1 MNKKYVK
8 YLSVLSLVLVLTLV
22 LTGCAQGSSANLHA
36 PTSGPYGFIYK
47 WLGIPFQNLILKTA
61 QAVGGTNAYAWG
73 IVIISFVVRLVLVPL
88 SLNQQYK
95 STNQQE
101 KMRAIQ
107 PQLKLIQDA
116 QKKAKGPDAQQ
127 KISGLMMDVYKQ
139 NNVSLTGGL
148 GCLPLLLQMPI
159 LIGIYQAVQYSKQI
173 GAATFLSIPLG
184 KPSMLIA
191 IIATVFYLV
200 QGWMSLQIVPQEQ
213 RKQMQTMI
221 IMSPMMTFFI
231 SLISTAALA
240 LYFLVGG
247 IVIVIQQLITN
258 YVVTP
263 KIRKRMDAE
272 LAEHPVKV
280 VVTQESIDKILRE
293 TGSTNASSS
302 TTGSSTTTADDNE
315 ESKELHQNLRELN
328 KGKQNRNKQSNNKSD
343 K

>member
-22 LTGCAQGSSANLHA
+22 LTGCAQGSANLHA

-47 WLGIPFQNLILKTA
+47 WLGVPFQNLILKTA
-61 QAVGGTNAYAWG
+61 QVVGGKNAYAWG
-73 IVIISFVVRLVLVPL
+73 IMIISFVVRLLLVPL

-95 STNQQE
+95 STTQQE

-116 QKKAKGPDAQQ
+116 QKKSKDQAAQT

-139 NNVSLTGGL
+139 NNMSLTGGL

-184 KPSMLIA
+184 KPSMMIA
-191 IIATVFYLV
+191 IIATIFYLV

-213 RKQMQTMI
+213 RKQMQTMLL
-221 IMSPMMTFFI
+221 MNPMMTFFI
-231 SLISTAALA
+231 SLVSTAALA

-247 IVIVIQQLITN
+247 VVIVVQQLITN
-258 YVVTP
+258 YIITP
-263 KIRKRMDAE
+263 RIRKRTDEE
-272 LAEHPVKV
+272 LAKNPVKV
-280 VVTQESIDKILRE
+280 VVTKEMLDDILNNSD
-293 TGSTNASSS
+293 GSTTSTASA
-302 TTGSSTTTADDNE
+302 TPTADRKKNNE
-315 ESKELHQNLRELN
+315 IHKNIRELN
-328 KGKQNRNKQSNNKSD
+328 KGKQKRNRTPDD

>member
-1 MNKKYVK
+1 VNKKYVK

-22 LTGCAQGSSANLHA
+22 LTGCAQGSTNLHA

-61 QAVGGTNAYAWG
+61 QTVGGKNAYAWG

-95 STNQQE
+95 STTQQE

-116 QKKAKGPDAQQ
+116 QKKAKAPDAQQ
-127 KISGLMMDVYKQ
+127 KISGLMMDVYKK
-139 NNVSLTGGL
+139 NNLSLTGGM

-184 KPSMLIA
+184 KPSLLIA
-191 IIATVFYLV
+191 IIATVFYLI
-200 QGWMSLQIVPQEQ
+200 QGWMSLQVVAPEQ

-221 IMSPMMTFFI
+221 LMSPMMTFFI

-247 IVIVIQQLITN
+247 IVILIQQFITN
-258 YVVTP
+258 YIITP
-263 KIRKRMDAE
+263 KIRKRTDEE
-272 LAEHPVKV
+272 LAKNPVKV
-280 VVTQESIDKILRE
+280 VVTKEMIDDILNG
-293 TGSTNASSS
+293 GSTSATS
-302 TTGSSTTTADDNE
+302 TTDSTNGSSTQTE
-315 ESKELHQNLRELN
+315 EKELHKNIRELN
-328 KGKQNRNKQSNNKSD
+328 KGKQNRNNED

>member
-1 MNKKYVK
+1 VNKKYVK

-22 LTGCAQGSSANLHA
+22 LTGCAQGTTNLHA

-73 IVIISFVVRLVLVPL
+73 IMIISFVVRLILVPL

-95 STNQQE
+95 STTQQE

-107 PQLKLIQDA
+107 PQLKLIQEA

-127 KISGLMMDVYKQ
+127 KISSLMMQVYKA
-139 NNVSLTGGL
+139 NNLSLTGGM

-159 LIGIYQAVQYSKQI
+159 LIGIYQAVQYSKNI

-184 KPSMLIA
+184 KPSLIIA
-191 IIATVFYLV
+191 IVATVFYLV

-213 RKQMQTMI
+213 RKQMQTMLL
-221 IMSPMMTFFI
+221 MSPMMTFFI
-231 SLISTAALA
+231 SMISTAALA

-247 IVIVIQQLITN
+247 VVVVIQQIITN

-263 KIRKRMDAE
+263 KIRKKTDEE
-272 LAEHPVKV
+272 LAKNPVKV
-280 VVTQESIDKILRE
+280 VVTKEMLDEMLQADG
-293 TGSTNASSS
+293 TG
-302 TTGSSTTTADDNE
+302 TTSSTTTANTSEQKAEANE
-315 ESKELHQNLRELN
+315 IHKNIRELN
-328 KGKQNRNKQSNNKSD
+328 KGKQNRNKR
-343 K
+343 

>member
-22 LTGCAQGSSANLHA
+22 LTGCAQSSANLHA

-61 QAVGGTNAYAWG
+61 QTVGGKNAYAWG
-73 IVIISFVVRLVLVPL
+73 IVIISFVVRLLLVPL

-95 STNQQE
+95 STTQQE
-101 KMRAIQ
+101 KMRAVQ
-107 PQLKLIQDA
+107 PQLKLIQAA

-139 NNVSLTGGL
+139 NNLSLTGGM

-173 GAATFLSIPLG
+173 GSATFLSIPLG

-191 IIATVFYLV
+191 IIATVFYLI
-200 QGWMSLQIVPQEQ
+200 QGWMSLQVVAPEQ

-221 IMSPMMTFFI
+221 LMSPMMTFFI

-247 IVIVIQQLITN
+247 IVILIQQLITN
-258 YVVTP
+258 YVITP
-263 KIRKRMDAE
+263 KIRKRTDEE
-272 LAEHPVKV
+272 LEKNPVKV
-280 VVTQESIDKILRE
+280 VVTKEMLDGIL
-293 TGSTNASSS
+293 NNSS
-302 TTGSSTTTADDNE
+302 TVTASTPNATPAERAE
-315 ESKELHQNLRELN
+315 EAKEAKDFHKNIRELN
-328 KGKQNRNKQSNNKSD
+328 KGKQKRNNNK
-343 K
+343 

>member
-1 MNKKYVK
+1 MKKKYVK

-22 LTGCAQGSSANLHA
+22 LTGCAQSTANLHA

-47 WLGIPFQNLILKTA
+47 WLGTPFQNLILKTA
-61 QAVGGTNAYAWG
+61 QAIGGTNAYAWG
-73 IVIISFVVRLVLVPL
+73 IVIISFVVRLLLVPL

-107 PQLKLIQDA
+107 PQLKLIQDG

-127 KISGLMMDVYKQ
+127 KISGMMMDVYKQ
-139 NNVSLTGGL
+139 NNISLTGGL

-200 QGWMSLQIVPQEQ
+200 QGWMSLQIVPQAQ

-221 IMSPMMTFFI
+221 LMSPMMTFFI
-231 SLISTAALA
+231 SMISTAALA

-247 IVIVIQQLITN
+247 VVIVIQQIITN

-263 KIRKRMDAE
+263 KIRKRLDAE
-272 LAEHPVKV
+272 LEENPVKV
-280 VVTQESIDKILRE
+280 VVTQEMIDKILNESGSTTSSTASE
-293 TGSTNASSS
+293 TGASAE
-302 TTGSSTTTADDNE
+302 TTED
-315 ESKELHQNLRELN
+315 SKELHQSIRELN
-328 KGKQNRNKQSNNKSD
+328 KQRQNNHDKSD
-343 K
+343 KN

>member
-22 LTGCAQGSSANLHA
+22 LTGCAQGTTNLHA

-47 WLGIPFQNLILKTA
+47 WLGIPFQNLVLKTA

-73 IVIISFVVRLVLVPL
+73 IMIISFVVRLILVPL

-95 STNQQE
+95 STTQQE

-107 PQLKLIQDA
+107 PQLKLIQEA

-127 KISGLMMDVYKQ
+127 KISSLMMQVYKA
-139 NNVSLTGGL
+139 NNLSLTGGM

-159 LIGIYQAVQYSKQI
+159 LIGIYQAVQYSKNI

-184 KPSMLIA
+184 KPSLIIA
-191 IIATVFYLV
+191 IVATVFYLI

-213 RKQMQTMI
+213 RKQMQTMLL
-221 IMSPMMTFFI
+221 MSPMMTFFI
-231 SLISTAALA
+231 SMISTAALA

-247 IVIVIQQLITN
+247 VVVVIQQIITN

-263 KIRKRMDAE
+263 KIRKKTDEE
-272 LAEHPVKV
+272 LAKNPVKV
-280 VVTQESIDKILRE
+280 VVTKEMLDEMLQADG
-293 TGSTNASSS
+293 TS
-302 TTGSSTTTADDNE
+302 TTSSTTTANTSEQKAEANE
-315 ESKELHQNLRELN
+315 IHKNIRELN
-328 KGKQNRNKQSNNKSD
+328 KGKQNRNKK
-343 K
+343 

>member
-22 LTGCAQGSSANLHA
+22 LTGCAQGTTNLHA

-73 IVIISFVVRLVLVPL
+73 IMIISFVVRLILVPL

-95 STNQQE
+95 STTQQE

-107 PQLKLIQDA
+107 PQLKLIQEA

-127 KISGLMMDVYKQ
+127 KISSLMMQVYKA
-139 NNVSLTGGL
+139 NNLSLTGGM

-159 LIGIYQAVQYSKQI
+159 LIGIYQAVQYSKNI

-184 KPSMLIA
+184 KPSLIIA
-191 IIATVFYLV
+191 IVATVFYLV

-213 RKQMQTMI
+213 RKQMQTMLL
-221 IMSPMMTFFI
+221 MSPMMTFFI
-231 SLISTAALA
+231 SMISTAALA

-247 IVIVIQQLITN
+247 VVVVIQQIITN

-263 KIRKRMDAE
+263 KIRKKTDEE
-272 LAEHPVKV
+272 LAKNPVKV
-280 VVTQESIDKILRE
+280 VVTKEMLDEMLQADG
-293 TGSTNASSS
+293 TG
-302 TTGSSTTTADDNE
+302 TTSSTTTANTSEQKSEANE
-315 ESKELHQNLRELN
+315 IHKNIRELN
-328 KGKQNRNKQSNNKSD
+328 KGKQNRNKK
-343 K
+343 

>member
-1 MNKKYVK
+1 VNKKYVK

-22 LTGCAQGSSANLHA
+22 LTGCAQGSTNLHA

-61 QAVGGTNAYAWG
+61 EAVGGTNAYAWG

-95 STNQQE
+95 STTQQE

-107 PQLKLIQDA
+107 PQLKLIQNA
-116 QKKAKGPDAQQ
+116 QKKAKDPAAQQ
-127 KISGLMMDVYKQ
+127 KISGMMMDVYKQ
-139 NNVSLTGGL
+139 NNLSLTGGM

-191 IIATVFYLV
+191 IIATLFYLL

-213 RKQMQTMI
+213 RKQMQAMLL
-221 IMSPMMTFFI
+221 MSPMMTFFI

-258 YVVTP
+258 YIVTP
-263 KIRKRMDAE
+263 RIRKRTDEE
-272 LAEHPVKV
+272 LEKNPVKV
-280 VVTQESIDKILRE
+280 VVTEEMINDILN
-293 TGSTNASSS
+293 GSGSDTSSS
-302 TTGSSTTTADDNE
+302 NQTSTTADPTDQKR
-315 ESKELHQNLRELN
+315 S
-328 KGKQNRNKQSNNKSD
+328 
-343 K
+343 

>member
-22 LTGCAQGSSANLHA
+22 LTGCAQGSANLHA

-61 QAVGGTNAYAWG
+61 QAVGGKNAYAWG
-73 IVIISFVVRLVLVPL
+73 IVIISFVVRLILVPL

-95 STNQQE
+95 STTQQE

-107 PQLKLIQDA
+107 PQLKMVQEA
-116 QKKAKGPDAQQ
+116 QKKAKGPEAQQ
-127 KISGLMMDVYKQ
+127 KISGLMMDVYKK
-139 NNVSLTGGL
+139 NNMSLTGGL

-191 IIATVFYLV
+191 IIATLFYLV

-258 YVVTP
+258 YIVTP
-263 KIRKRMDAE
+263 RIRKSTDAE
-272 LAEHPVKV
+272 LAKNPVKV
-280 VVTQESIDKILRE
+280 VVTQELIDSILND
-293 TGSTNASSS
+293 
-302 TTGSSTTTADDNE
+302 STTTSSASNATTSTNSVAKE
-315 ESKELHQNLRELN
+315 EKTELHKNIRELN
-328 KGKQNRNKQSNNKSD
+328 KGKQKRD

>member
-22 LTGCAQGSSANLHA
+22 LTGCAQGSANLHA

-47 WLGIPFQNLILKTA
+47 WLGVPFQNLILKTA
-61 QAVGGTNAYAWG
+61 QVVGGKNAYAWG
-73 IVIISFVVRLVLVPL
+73 IMIISFVVRLLLVPL

-95 STNQQE
+95 STTQQE

-116 QKKAKGPDAQQ
+116 QKKSKDQAAQT

-139 NNVSLTGGL
+139 NNMSLTGGL

-184 KPSMLIA
+184 KPSMMIA
-191 IIATVFYLV
+191 IIATIFYLV

-213 RKQMQTMI
+213 RKQMQTMLL
-221 IMSPMMTFFI
+221 MNPMMTFFI
-231 SLISTAALA
+231 SLVSTAALA

-247 IVIVIQQLITN
+247 VVIVIQQLITN
-258 YVVTP
+258 YIITP
-263 KIRKRMDAE
+263 RIRKRTDEE
-272 LAEHPVKV
+272 LAKNPVKV
-280 VVTQESIDKILRE
+280 VVTKEMLDDILNNSD
-293 TGSTNASSS
+293 GSTTSTASA
-302 TTGSSTTTADDNE
+302 TPTADRKKNNE
-315 ESKELHQNLRELN
+315 IHKNIRELN
-328 KGKQNRNKQSNNKSD
+328 KGKQKRNRTPDD

>member
-61 QAVGGTNAYAWG
+61 QTVGGKNAYVWG

-95 STNQQE
+95 STTQQE
-101 KMRAIQ
+101 KMRAVQ
-107 PQLKLIQDA
+107 PQLKLIQEY

-127 KISGLMMDVYKQ
+127 KISGLMMDVYKK
-139 NNVSLTGGL
+139 NNLSLTGGM

-173 GAATFLSIPLG
+173 GSATFLSIPLG

-191 IIATVFYLV
+191 IIATVFYLI
-200 QGWMSLQIVPQEQ
+200 QGWMSLQVVAPEQ

-221 IMSPMMTFFI
+221 LMSPMMTFFI

-247 IVIVIQQLITN
+247 IVILIQQFITN
-258 YVVTP
+258 YIITP
-263 KIRKRMDAE
+263 KIRKRTDEE
-272 LAEHPVKV
+272 LEKNPVKV
-280 VVTQESIDKILRE
+280 VVTKEMLEGILNS
-293 TGSTNASSS
+293 TGSTTASAS
-302 TTGSSTTTADDNE
+302 TTNVTPEQRAAE
-315 ESKELHQNLRELN
+315 EKDAKDFHKNIRELN
-328 KGKQNRNKQSNNKSD
+328 KGKQNRNNK

>member
-22 LTGCAQGSSANLHA
+22 LTGCAQGSANLHA

-47 WLGIPFQNLILKTA
+47 WLGVPFQNLILKTA
-61 QAVGGTNAYAWG
+61 QVVGGKNAYAWG
-73 IVIISFVVRLVLVPL
+73 IMIISFVVRLLLVPL

-95 STNQQE
+95 STTQQE

-116 QKKAKGPDAQQ
+116 QKKSKDQAAQT

-139 NNVSLTGGL
+139 NNMSLTGGL

-184 KPSMLIA
+184 KPSMMIA
-191 IIATVFYLV
+191 IIATIFYLV

-213 RKQMQTMI
+213 RKQMQTMLL
-221 IMSPMMTFFI
+221 MNPMMTFFI
-231 SLISTAALA
+231 SLVSTAALA

-247 IVIVIQQLITN
+247 VVIVIQQLITN
-258 YVVTP
+258 YIITP
-263 KIRKRMDAE
+263 RIRKRTDEE
-272 LAEHPVKV
+272 LAKNPVKV
-280 VVTQESIDKILRE
+280 VVTKEMLDDILNNSD
-293 TGSTNASSS
+293 GSTTSTASA
-302 TTGSSTTTADDNE
+302 TPTADRKKTNE
-315 ESKELHQNLRELN
+315 IHKNIRELN
-328 KGKQNRNKQSNNKSD
+328 KGKQKRNRTPDD

>member
-22 LTGCAQGSSANLHA
+22 LTGCAQGTTNLHA

-47 WLGIPFQNLILKTA
+47 WLGIPFQNLIMKTA
-61 QAVGGTNAYAWG
+61 EAVGGTNAYAWG
-73 IVIISFVVRLVLVPL
+73 IMIISFVVRLILVPL

-95 STNQQE
+95 STTQQE

-107 PQLKLIQDA
+107 PQLKLIQEA

-127 KISGLMMDVYKQ
+127 KISSLMMQVYKA
-139 NNVSLTGGL
+139 NNLSLTGGM

-159 LIGIYQAVQYSKQI
+159 LIGIYQAVQYSKNI

-184 KPSMLIA
+184 KPSLIIA
-191 IIATVFYLV
+191 IVATVFYLI

-213 RKQMQTMI
+213 RKQMQTMLL
-221 IMSPMMTFFI
+221 MSPMMTFFI
-231 SLISTAALA
+231 SMISTAALA

-247 IVIVIQQLITN
+247 VVIVIQQLITN

-263 KIRKRMDAE
+263 KIRKKTDEE
-272 LAEHPVKV
+272 LAKNPVKV
-280 VVTQESIDKILRE
+280 VVTKEMLDEMLAND
-293 TGSTNASSS
+293 GASTSTSTTSS
-302 TTGSSTTTADDNE
+302 TTSAQKSKTNE
-315 ESKELHQNLRELN
+315 IHKNIRELN
-328 KGKQNRNKQSNNKSD
+328 KGKQNRNKK
-343 K
+343 

>member
-22 LTGCAQGSSANLHA
+22 LTGCAQGTTNLHA

-61 QAVGGTNAYAWG
+61 QAVGGKNSYAWG
-73 IVIISFVVRLVLVPL
+73 IVIISFVVRLILVPL

-95 STNQQE
+95 STTQQE

-116 QKKAKGPDAQQ
+116 QKKAKNPEAQQ
-127 KISGLMMDVYKQ
+127 KISALMMDVYKK
-139 NNVSLTGGL
+139 NNMSLTGGM

-191 IIATVFYLV
+191 IIATLFYLL

-263 KIRKRMDAE
+263 KIRKRTDAE
-272 LAEHPVKV
+272 LAKNPVKV
-280 VVTQESIDKILRE
+280 VVTQEMLDGIL
-293 TGSTNASSS
+293 GNS
-302 TTGSSTTTADDNE
+302 TTASTGDTVTPEAE
-315 ESKELHQNLRELN
+315 KEDVKEIHKNIRELN
-328 KGKQNRNKQSNNKSD
+328 QGKQNRNNQD

>member
-22 LTGCAQGSSANLHA
+22 LTGCAQGTTNLHA

-47 WLGIPFQNLILKTA
+47 WLGIPFQNLIMKTA
-61 QAVGGTNAYAWG
+61 DAVGGTNAYAWG
-73 IVIISFVVRLVLVPL
+73 IMIISFVVRLILVPL

-95 STNQQE
+95 STTQQE

-107 PQLKLIQDA
+107 PQLKLIQEA

-127 KISGLMMDVYKQ
+127 KISSLMMQVYKA
-139 NNVSLTGGL
+139 NNMSLTGGM

-159 LIGIYQAVQYSKQI
+159 LIGIYQAVQYSKNI

-184 KPSMLIA
+184 KPSLIIA
-191 IIATVFYLV
+191 IVATVFYLV

-213 RKQMQTMI
+213 RKQMQTMLL
-221 IMSPMMTFFI
+221 MSPMMTFFI
-231 SLISTAALA
+231 SMISTAALA

-247 IVIVIQQLITN
+247 VVVVIQQIITN

-263 KIRKRMDAE
+263 KIRKKTDEE
-272 LAEHPVKV
+272 LAKNPVKV
-280 VVTQESIDKILRE
+280 VVTKEMLDEMLA
-293 TGSTNASSS
+293 ND
-302 TTGSSTTTADDNE
+302 GSSTSTSTTSSTASAQKSEANE
-315 ESKELHQNLRELN
+315 IHKNIRELN
-328 KGKQNRNKQSNNKSD
+328 KGKQNRNKK
-343 K
+343 

>member
-61 QAVGGTNAYAWG
+61 QTVGGKNAYAWG
-73 IVIISFVVRLVLVPL
+73 IMIISFIVRLVLVPL

-95 STNQQE
+95 STTQQE
-101 KMRAIQ
+101 KMRAVQ
-107 PQLKLIQDA
+107 PQLKLIQAA

-127 KISGLMMDVYKQ
+127 KISGLMMDVYKK
-139 NNVSLTGGL
+139 NNLSLTGGM

-173 GAATFLSIPLG
+173 GSATFLSIPLG

-191 IIATVFYLV
+191 IIATVFYLI
-200 QGWMSLQIVPQEQ
+200 QGWMSLQVVAPEQ

-221 IMSPMMTFFI
+221 LMSPMMTFFI

-247 IVIVIQQLITN
+247 VVILIQQFITN
-258 YVVTP
+258 YVITP
-263 KIRKRMDAE
+263 KIRKRTDEE
-272 LAEHPVKV
+272 LEKNPVKV
-280 VVTQESIDKILRE
+280 VVTQEMLDDILGE
-293 TGSTNASSS
+293 TSSA
-302 TTGSSTTTADDNE
+302 TTGSSTTSTSAAKE
-315 ESKELHQNLRELN
+315 ETKELHQNFRELN
-328 KGKQNRNKQSNNKSD
+328 KGKQQRNHQPKD
-343 K
+343 KK